1 MRAITVLAILMV
13 LPVSGEAQQRCSPV
27 PLVMPDRP
35 AEIKW
40 SPEAE
45 DTVRYPV
52 AMRASGVTGVVRLRF
67 TVCADGE
74 IDPASLEVVRAN
86 HAEFVPAAV
95 WALSRARA
103 VPASWRGVTV
113 HQVVELVMRMAP
125 PGAGRGPA
133 SDTLRMVGGGRR
145 ER

>member
-1 MRAITVLAILMV
+1 MRAIAIPAILMV
-13 LPVSGEAQQRCSPV
+13 LPVSGAAQQRCSPV
-27 PLVMPDRP
+27 PSVMPDRP

-40 SPEAE
+40 SPEAD
-45 DTVRYPV
+45 DTVRYPA

-86 HAEFVPAAV
+86 HDEFVPAAV
-95 WALSRARA
+95 WALSRTRA
-103 VPASWRGVTV
+103 VPASWRGVVV

-125 PGAGRGPA
+125 PGVQTKRRGEVR
-133 SDTLRMVGGGRR
+133 DTLRRAGAW
-145 ER
+145 